1 MGSRILVA
9 DDSVTIQ
16 KVVELTFSKEDF
28 QIVPARSGA
37 EAIRKAREVRPDL
50 MLIDLVMPDKSG
62 YEVCETL
69 RKDPLLKDVPII
81 LLTGTFDA
89 FDKNEGARVGAN
101 DFVTKPFESQNL
113 ISKVK
118 QLLFT
123 SSIGALPRPVGPPP
137 AAAPV
142 SAARGAP
149 APPGL
154 PAPAAP
160 LAPAAPAVPPV
171 FDLEREILELTPPV
185 SSVAPPAVEAGE
197 TEVSEER
204 LWELLER
211 EEPGRGPTYVFP
223 EETGPGLKLG
233 PPVEEGLAKATTPPG
248 GDQILPLAESL
259 DESLDV
265 AATLKEMEVSLGLS
279 MEPPSVKL
287 EAPVPGAPPPAPAED
302 FTIPL
307 LDSLEIVPEE
317 EPAPAPPAP
326 PAPAPPAA
334 AALAAA
340 PPSPSAPSRLVD
352 VDQVTREITEKVAR
366 ALVQEVSERLAGKIE
381 RIVWEVVPDLAEH
394 LITQE
399 IERIKAQA
407 EGPLDKV

>member
-1 MGSRILVA
+1 MASRILVA

-37 EAIRKAREVRPDL
+37 EAIRKAREERPDL

-123 SSIGALPRPVGPPP
+123 SSMAAPPRPVGPPH

-142 SAARGAP
+142 PAAREAP
-149 APPGL
+149 APLGL

-160 LAPAAPAVPPV
+160 FAPAAPAVPPV

-185 SSVAPPAVEAGE
+185 PSVAPPLAEAGE
-197 TEVSEER
+197 TEVSEEK

-211 EEPGRGPTYVFP
+211 EEPGRQPTYVFP

-233 PPVEEGLAKATTPPG
+233 PAVGEGLAKAPT
-248 GDQILPLAESL
+248 LPVE
-259 DESLDV
+259 
-265 AATLKEMEVSLGLS
+265 
-279 MEPPSVKL
+279 
-287 EAPVPGAPPPAPAED
+287 
-302 FTIPL
+302 
-307 LDSLEIVPEE
+307 
-317 EPAPAPPAP
+317 
-326 PAPAPPAA
+326 
-334 AALAAA
+334 
-340 PPSPSAPSRLVD
+340 
-352 VDQVTREITEKVAR
+352 
-366 ALVQEVSERLAGKIE
+366 
-381 RIVWEVVPDLAEH
+381 
-394 LITQE
+394 
-399 IERIKAQA
+399 
-407 EGPLDKV
+407 

>member
-37 EAIRKAREVRPDL
+37 EAIRKAREERPDL

-62 YEVCETL
+62 YEVCEIL
-69 RKDPLLKDVPII
+69 RKDPLLKHVPII

-89 FDKNEGARVGAN
+89 FDKNEGTRVGAN

-123 SSIGALPRPVGPPP
+123 HSMAAPPRPVGPRP
-137 AAAPV
+137 AAET
-142 SAARGAP
+142 AP
-149 APPGL
+149 APPAP

-160 LAPAAPAVPPV
+160 LAPPAYD
-171 FDLEREILELTPPV
+171 FDLAAFEPASAP
-185 SSVAPPAVEAGE
+185 SVAPPAVGAGE
-197 TEVSEER
+197 PEVSEEK

-233 PPVEEGLAKATTPPG
+233 PPVEEGLAKAPTPPG
-248 GDQILPLAESL
+248 GDKILPLAESL

-265 AATLKEMEVSLGLS
+265 AATLKEMEASLGLS

-326 PAPAPPAA
+326 PAPPAA
-334 AALAAA
+334 AMPAAA